1 MRVVVQEH
9 DAIRCH
15 RTGRYLGQWLYLI
28 CLSPGQRLRLLYRP
42 SMQGSCNLFRFLS
55 NILSFSDFYISS
67 FEKNTRVNPRRLQLN
82 LELPV

>member
-67 FEKNTRVNPRRLQLN
+67 FENTRVNPQRLQLN

>member
-55 NILSFSDFYISS
+55 NILTFSVISIYHHL
-67 FEKNTRVNPRRLQLN
+67 KINPRRLQLN